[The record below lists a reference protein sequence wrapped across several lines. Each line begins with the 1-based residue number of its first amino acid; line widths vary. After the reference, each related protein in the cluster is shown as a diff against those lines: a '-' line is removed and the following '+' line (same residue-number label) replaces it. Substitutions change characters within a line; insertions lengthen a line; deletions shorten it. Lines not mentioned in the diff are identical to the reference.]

1 MSKHKKKKEVLTIDT
16 NYAIISAASN
26 LMKAQEIAEVSGDLE
41 ILLATSDRWINL
53 YSILSD
59 NEVVENKI
67 GFVPEQI
74 GEQHGGETSTERF
87 DESKGRP
94 KIRKKS
100 R

>member
-1 MSKHKKKKEVLTIDT
+1 MSKHRKKKEVLTIDQS
-16 NYAIISAASN
+16 YAIISAASN
-26 LMKAQEIAEVSGDLE
+26 LMRAQEVAEISGDLE
-41 ILLATSDRWINL
+41 ILLATSDRWINI
-53 YSILSD
+53 YSILSED
-59 NEVVENKI
+59 KTIDNKI

-74 GEQHGGETSTERF
+74 GEPHGGQTDTKRF